1 MFSTL
6 TSTDLALIAFAY
18 LLGSVPSAIVVS
30 RVFNLQDPRRHGSGN
45 PGATNML
52 RTGHRTAA
60 ILTLIGDLAK
70 GYLPVYVAI
79 QLELQSINIGLV
91 GLAAI
96 IGHLLPIFYQFRGG
110 KGVATSLGACLGF
123 SLYLGLAQMICWVIV
138 VGLSRTSSI
147 AALTTALVT
156 PALGFFLAP
165 QYSLACLLIALLMF
179 YRHRSNL
186 QNLLKGNE
194 HRL

>member
-123 SLYLGLAQMICWVIV
+123 SLYLGLAQMVCWVIV
-138 VGLSRTSSI
+138 AGVSRTSSI

-156 PALGFFLAP
+156 PVLGFFLAP
-165 QYSLACLLIALLMF
+165 QYSLACLLVALLMI